1 MIDDRMFQRRTFKPV
16 LKELNIQERDLYACR
31 HTFATRAVQAGLK
44 AHEVAYIMGD
54 NLQTV
59 IANYY
64 HKEKLTVALPD
75 LAQPLTT
82 HL

>member
-16 LKELNIQERDLYACR
+16 LQALGIQDRDLYSCR
-31 HTFATRAVQAGLK
+31 HTFATRAVQSGMK
-44 AHEVAYIMGD
+44 AHEVAYLMGD

-64 HKEKLTVALPD
+64 HKERVSVPLP
-75 LAQPLTT
+75 AFF
-82 HL
+82 